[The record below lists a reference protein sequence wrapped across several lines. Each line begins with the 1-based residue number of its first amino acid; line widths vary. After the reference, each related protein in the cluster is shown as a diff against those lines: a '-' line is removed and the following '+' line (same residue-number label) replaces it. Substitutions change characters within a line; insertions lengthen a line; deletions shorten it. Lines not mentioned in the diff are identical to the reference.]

1 MPSLRTAAALAAL
14 LAASAA
20 SAQVFKCQ
28 DAAGK
33 TIYSDAPCSTSQT
46 GQQLE
51 RRRTFEEKMQERQQ
65 AHEAQ
70 MAKEERR
77 AREEGRERA
86 EAERRATAAA
96 AQPKAPPDKGYAERL
111 AERNAGVRST
121 LTGPGAVKRGMTGAE
136 RELALSRAETPQERA
151 ELLREATT
159 VMPGAQ
165 GLTDSQVDAAQRLRA
180 AKPGEPIP
188 ASSLPPRR
196 KSTPMPAPPPAPS
209 VITHC
214 GGGIC
219 HDNLGGVYQQHGNGP
234 TMTGPSGSTCIQSGI
249 MVQCP

>member
-1 MPSLRTAAALAAL
+1 MSSLRTTAALAVL
-14 LAASAA
+14 FAACAA

-51 RRRTFEEKMQERQQ
+51 RRRTFEEKMQEREQ

-70 MAKEERR
+70 MTKEERR
-77 AREEGRERA
+77 AREEERERV

-96 AQPKAPPDKGYAERL
+96 AQPKAPPHKGYAERL

-121 LTGPGAVKRGMTGAE
+121 LTGP
-136 RELALSRAETPQERA
+136 
-151 ELLREATT
+151 
-159 VMPGAQ
+159 
-165 GLTDSQVDAAQRLRA
+165 
-180 AKPGEPIP
+180 

-196 KSTPMPAPPPAPS
+196 KNTAMPTPPPAPS

-214 GGGIC
+214 GGGVC
-219 HDNLGGVYQQHGNGP
+219 HDNLGGVYQQHGNGT
-234 TMTGPSGSTCIQSGI
+234 TMTGPSGSTCIQTGG